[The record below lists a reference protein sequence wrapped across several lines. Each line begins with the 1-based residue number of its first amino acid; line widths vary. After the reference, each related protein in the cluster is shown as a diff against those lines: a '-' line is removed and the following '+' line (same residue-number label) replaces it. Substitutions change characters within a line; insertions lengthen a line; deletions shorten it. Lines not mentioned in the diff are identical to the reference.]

1 MVVQTRFLRTSRVG
15 AWIALGRENMV
26 RLIDFED
33 LLWELNES
41 MSNCKI
47 AYCSFGGPLALYS
60 EGRLNTDQD
69 GNYIRLYNAR
79 GAPHPVTSRIQLEG
93 IESVLYMCWNE
104 SNDNLIVVLNTGEIR
119 FFTLKGESTG
129 TPIRLSLPLFYT
141 STGNGIAVVTK
152 DKGFRL
158 TILECKQNEDYRS
171 TSIDIPNDFKIE
183 KPSVML
189 AIPQQFSDTGY
200 TEIFIPFLS
209 GENTSSFYHCVFNAN
224 SRCYDLRLSIDGG
237 IVTHMT
243 LSPSGQSI
251 AFLVRDG
258 TIYLTSRSFE
268 DVTSLLNIE
277 TEVLPAQIIWCG
289 DKCIT
294 YLHLRQQFNENLD
307 FPTTLTL
314 INADDPSQS
323 DFLNDIPTDSFLVSD
338 FDGIRI
344 LSQETYQFLQVVSGP
359 SRRIFSV
366 GSRAN
371 SAMLLIAFDEF
382 MCGNASSVKMVRD
395 LQKDSF
401 GLSDAIDDCIAAAG
415 FEFDIS
421 QQKRLMRVAAFGKSF
436 CSIYES
442 DVFVNM
448 ARRLRVLNTLRRS
461 KAGMLISQA
470 QLLSLEGDR
479 LAERL
484 VQMNH
489 HQLAY
494 YVCETLGY
502 STQTVMTEWALAK
515 LDKHFV
521 SINTEKEIAYDI
533 VKKLKKFNQNTFSEI
548 GYKACLR
555 ERPHAALIF
564 LEAENIPTKQVARLL
579 DIKQPEV
586 ALVKAIKSGNADL
599 LFTVMIYL
607 INNKGANAIP
617 LLTSDYIA
625 QSMLLVYVTVCES
638 NRDLLVEYFRTHPE
652 YNAYLN
658 VLHYLR
664 EEQRSVISL
673 NRKNSNW
680 EMLQEIKLSAI
691 QSAAIS
697 AKRGTITA
705 SMGNN
710 GAFGNAI
717 SHSMSV
723 AGFPTSSSSSSSQG
737 NEKWLRAQMQLV
749 NEQTKLMKQFNDKRF
764 LDASVTKTITLCYE
778 FGQNGIAELLK
789 NEFSVSEKMHSWCML
804 NAYAATGQW
813 DLIDQIGGVKN
824 KTKPIIGGS
833 AFVTKLLACG
843 RPEQA
848 KQYIR
853 KVPQIE
859 QRMEFYVLCND
870 WAAAGADCRRHGETE
885 MLAQLKERAK
895 GNVTAIHLI
904 EEGWN
909 SGQESGVLKFTKL
922 FT

>member
-26 RLIDFED
+26 RLVDFED
-33 LLWELNES
+33 LLWELNTNI
-41 MSNCKI
+41 SNCKI
-47 AYCSFGGPLALYS
+47 AYCSSGGPLALYS
-60 EGRLNTDQD
+60 GGRLNSDQD
-69 GNYIRLYNAR
+69 GNHISLYNSK
-79 GAPHPVTSRIQLEG
+79 GAPHPVTSSIRLEG

-119 FFTLKGESTG
+119 FFNLKGELTG
-129 TPIRLSLPLFYT
+129 TPIRLSLPLLYIN
-141 STGNGIAVVTK
+141 TGNGIALVTN
-152 DKGFRL
+152 DKGYSL
-158 TILECKQNEDYRS
+158 TVLECKQNGDYR
-171 TSIDIPNDFKIE
+171 TSSLDIPNDFKIQ
-183 KPSVML
+183 KPNVML

-237 IVTHMT
+237 NVTHMS
-243 LSPSGQSI
+243 LSPSAQSI
-251 AFLVRDG
+251 AFLVQDG
-258 TIYLTSRSFE
+258 TIYVTSRSFE
-268 DVTSLLNIE
+268 DVTRLLNIE
-277 TEVLPAQIIWCG
+277 TEVLPAQFIWCG

-294 YLHLRQQFNENLD
+294 YLHLTQQFDENLD

-314 INADDPSQS
+314 INVDDSSQS

-338 FDGIRI
+338 CDGIRI
-344 LSQETYQFLQVVSGP
+344 LSQKTYQFLQVVSEP

-371 SAMLLIAFDEF
+371 SAMLLLAFDEF
-382 MCGNASSVKMVRD
+382 MCGNASSVKMIRD
-395 LQKDSF
+395 LQKNSF
-401 GLSDAIDDCIAAAG
+401 GLSNAIDDCVAAAG
-415 FEFDIS
+415 FEFEVS

-436 CSIYES
+436 CSMYES

-461 KAGMLISQA
+461 KAGMLMSQA

-494 YVCETLGY
+494 YVCEILGY

-515 LDKHFV
+515 LGKHFI
-521 SINTEKEIAYDI
+521 SINTEKEIAYNI
-533 VKKLKKFNQNTFSEI
+533 AKKLKEFNQKNFSEI
-548 GYKACLR
+548 AYKAYLK

-579 DIKQPEV
+579 DIKQPEI
-586 ALVKAIKSGNADL
+586 ALSKAIKSGNTDL
-599 LFTVMIYL
+599 LFTVMMYL

-617 LLTSDYIA
+617 LLTSDFTA

-652 YNAYLN
+652 YNTYLN
-658 VLHYLR
+658 ILHYLK

-691 QSAAIS
+691 QSAAIT
-697 AKRGTITA
+697 AKREIITNV
-705 SMGNN
+705 GNN
-710 GAFGNAI
+710 GGTFGSAI
-717 SHSMSV
+717 SHSISV
-723 AGFPTSSSSSSSQG
+723 AGFPTSNSSSSSQG
-737 NEKWLRAQMQLV
+737 NEKWLRAQMQLL
-749 NEQTKLMKQFNDKRF
+749 NEQTKLMKQLNDKRF
-764 LDASVTKTITLCYE
+764 LDASVAKTITLCYE
-778 FGQNGIAELLK
+778 YGQNGIAERLK
-789 NEFSVSEKMHSWCML
+789 NEFGVSEKMHSWCML
-804 NAYAATGQW
+804 NAYSATCKW

-824 KTKPIIGGS
+824 KTKPIIGAS
-833 AFVTKLLACG
+833 AFVTKLLACD

-848 KQYIR
+848 KLYIS

-870 WAAAGADCRRHGETE
+870 WMAAGADCRRHGEPE
-885 MLAQLKERAK
+885 MFAQLKERAK